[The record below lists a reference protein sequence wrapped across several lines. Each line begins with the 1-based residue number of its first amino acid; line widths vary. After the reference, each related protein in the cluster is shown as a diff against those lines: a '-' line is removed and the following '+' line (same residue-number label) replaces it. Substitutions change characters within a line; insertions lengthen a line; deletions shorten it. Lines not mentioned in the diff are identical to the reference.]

1 MSSLGHWI
9 CLKQQGKL
17 EVHSAGGTPAN
28 RAVREL
34 ESAVSRLRWELA
46 KAKLDPEILTKAAAY

>member
-1 MSSLGHWI
+1 VSSLGHWI

-34 ESAVSRLRWELA
+34 ESAVSRLRWELE
-46 KAKLDPEILTKAAAY
+46 AKLDPEILTKAAAY